1 VLELT
6 ANLGAGIPDAFSLAI
21 LDASGAGLPTGFF
34 DVLIQIDLLSPPTIA
49 TYASESAQFPPGCST
64 CPAIAIPAPDV
75 RLLTVPEPGTLLLL
89 LVVGL
94 AANARNWMSARGQ
107 GGALLRIP

>member
-1 VLELT
+1 M
-6 ANLGAGIPDAFSLAI
+6 F
-21 LDASGAGLPTGFF
+21 
-34 DVLIQIDLLSPPTIA
+34 IQIDLMSPPTIA
-49 TYASESAQFPPGCST
+49 TYASDSAQLPPGCST

-94 AANARNWMSARGQ
+94 AASAKNWLSARWQ
-107 GGALLRIP
+107 GGALPRTA